1 MKLIVKSILI
11 LMILIAGLI
20 SCHKPYQPNYNTHTS
35 HNDLVRVRKRMIE
48 KQAKHEINR
57 SNKQR
62 KKARKS
68 RKVKKLQR
76 KEAKYARKLIK

>member
-1 MKLIVKSILI
+1 
-11 LMILIAGLI
+11 MILIAGLF

-35 HNDLVRVRKRMIE
+35 HNDLVRVRKHMIE